1 MHSRLKDQQ
10 RNGLLRTGG
19 RFAIL
24 DSYSTGLKDVAA
36 RERVNASLQT
46 SYGGDA
52 STKTSEDRGD
62 YIPGIEYS
70 INEQEDC
77 QKDTS
82 KWRETKCKIE
92 ERTKQC
98 LSEHGDVDL
107 GELLKRG
114 VLNTRVSVTASR
126 IVS

>member
-1 MHSRLKDQQ
+1 M
-10 RNGLLRTGG
+10 
-19 RFAIL
+19 
-24 DSYSTGLKDVAA
+24 AA

-77 QKDTS
+77 LKDTS

-114 VLNTRVSVTASR
+114 SPQHSRECHGFTHSLIVTHFIFVPDVSKGYESPNELPL
-126 IVS
+126 